1 MSIGESGKDA
11 LEPAK
16 PADPMILDK
25 NPLNMDPMAI
35 KASEVPE
42 TVWDGRTIFA
52 ARLAPEALAT

>member
-16 PADPMILDK
+16 PADLMILDK

-52 ARLAPEALAT
+52 AR